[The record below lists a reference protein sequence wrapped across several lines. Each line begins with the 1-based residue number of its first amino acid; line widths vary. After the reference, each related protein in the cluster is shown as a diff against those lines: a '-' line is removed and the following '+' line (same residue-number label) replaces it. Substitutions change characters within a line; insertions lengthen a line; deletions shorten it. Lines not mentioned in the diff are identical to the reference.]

1 MTRTHCSA
9 VAIPTL
15 LTACAAIVLIGLPAW
30 AAPDDQPTDHT
41 TTTDQEGTAT
51 NVGHGQAENHPNSA
65 DDQPGENDSER
76 PDELSKEN
84 RSGSNEAGEAATT
97 RDATGS
103 ASGAHSTSAGSRQNT
118 DESEPLPA
126 ESLVADF
133 RTRKDIESPR
143 HWMFELKFGPY
154 KPDVDAESGLSGHPY
169 RDVFECLPGHSC
181 SKWAGYTVMSQAEL
195 DFQVWKGFG
204 SLGIAGTIGYFR
216 IKGKALQPEDPSVPY
231 DPDSNPYIYSG
242 DTTTMNL
249 LPFVLQVVY
258 RWDYAAIK
266 WGVPIVPYVKGG
278 AVCTVWWIENGNGDV
293 ARFGNGTKARGT
305 TFGYEINLGIA
316 FLLDVLEP
324 SAAKTMDRE
333 IGINHSYLFAEF
345 VHSQVRWAVHDRM
358 RLGMPAT
365 FLAGLALEF

>member
-1 MTRTHCSA
+1 MIQTYHDTMRLA
-9 VAIPTL
+9 TL
-15 LTACAAIVLIGLPAW
+15 LAVCATEVLIGVPAW
-30 AAPDDQPTDHT
+30 AAPNNETDAHTRSHDQAGNQTSDDDQA
-41 TTTDQEGTAT
+41 G
-51 NVGHGQAENHPNSA
+51 N
-65 DDQPGENDSER
+65 DDAER
-76 PDELSKEN
+76 PEKLSKGTE
-84 RSGSNEAGEAATT
+84 SGSDEAGGAATT
-97 RDATGS
+97 QDATGP
-103 ASGAHSTSAGSRQNT
+103 ASGSAAGSNHTERNA
-118 DESEPLPA
+118 ENSEPLPA

-143 HWMFELKFGPY
+143 HWMLELKFGPY
-154 KPDVDAESGLSGHPY
+154 KPNVDSEPGLSGHPY
-169 RDVFECLPGHSC
+169 RDVFGCLPGKSC

-195 DFQVWKGFG
+195 DFQIWKGYG
-204 SLGIAGTIGYFR
+204 SLGVAGTIGYFR
-216 IKGKALQPEDPSVPY
+216 IKGKALQPDDPSLPY

-242 DTTTMNL
+242 DSTVMNL
-249 LPFVLQVVY
+249 LPLVVQVVY

-293 ARFGNGTKARGT
+293 ARFGNGNKARGT
-305 TFGYEINLGIA
+305 TFGYEVNLGIA

-324 SAAKTMDRE
+324 SAAKIMDRE

-358 RLGMPAT
+358 HLGMPAT